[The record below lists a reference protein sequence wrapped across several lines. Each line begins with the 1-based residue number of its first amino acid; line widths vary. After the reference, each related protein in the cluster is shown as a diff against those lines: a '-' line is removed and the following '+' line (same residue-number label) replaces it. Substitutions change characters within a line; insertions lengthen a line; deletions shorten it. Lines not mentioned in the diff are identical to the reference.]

1 MSSLTVR
8 ERAFLLLSK
17 MTPERKIK
25 YPVVYEPQTTYA
37 DSYRKYENLKRSEN
51 TTTRDR
57 FESPPKSKSP
67 PKVRDNETLYYYRQD
82 SKVPFNLLWEK
93 KPIIQTNPYECFNIP
108 VRPQRFNY
116 LVT

>member
-1 MSSLTVR
+1 
-8 ERAFLLLSK
+8 

-51 TTTRDR
+51 TTTRVR
-57 FESPPKSKSP
+57 SEPPPKPKSP
-67 PKVRDNETLYYYRQD
+67 PKVRDNETLYYYRQG

-93 KPIIQTNPYECFNIP
+93 KPIIQTNPYECFETP
-108 VRPQRFNY
+108 VCPHHFTY
-116 LVT
+116 LVS